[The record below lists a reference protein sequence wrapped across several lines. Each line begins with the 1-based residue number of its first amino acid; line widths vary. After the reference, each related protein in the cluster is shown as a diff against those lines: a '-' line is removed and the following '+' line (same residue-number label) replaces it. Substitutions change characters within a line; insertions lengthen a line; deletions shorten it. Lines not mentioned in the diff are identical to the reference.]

1 MKTNDFQPYRI
12 VHFDDGMNIPSKYID
27 IVADMKYSYYN
38 TNVDWQ
44 LRIFYTFYS
53 EALRRLKKWGY
64 ITDRQYESLSVMNNT
79 LYRERLH
86 YQQIRV
92 CLLGVSWC
100 HSQHTH
106 CSNSATTIHHYFTE
120 KEKKL

>member
-1 MKTNDFQPYRI
+1 MTMKTNDFLPYRI

-53 EALRRLKKWGY
+53 EALRRLKKCGY
-64 ITDRQYESLSVMNNT
+64 ITDRQYESLSAMNAN
-79 LYRERLH
+79 LYRERLQ
-86 YQQIRV
+86 Y
-92 CLLGVSWC
+92 
-100 HSQHTH
+100 
-106 CSNSATTIHHYFTE
+106 
-120 KEKKL
+120 

>member
-1 MKTNDFQPYRI
+1 MKTNDFPSYRI
-12 VHFDDGMNIPSKYID
+12 VPFDAGMNITSKYID

-64 ITDRQYESLSVMNNT
+64 ITDRQYESLSVMNNA
-79 LYRERLH
+79 LYRERLQ
-86 YQQIRV
+86 Y
-92 CLLGVSWC
+92 
-100 HSQHTH
+100 
-106 CSNSATTIHHYFTE
+106 
-120 KEKKL
+120 

>member
-1 MKTNDFQPYRI
+1 MTMKTNDFPSYRI
-12 VHFDDGMNIPSKYID
+12 VQFDDGMNIPSKYIG

-64 ITDRQYESLSVMNNT
+64 ITDRQYESLSVINTT
-79 LYRERLH
+79 LYRERLQ
-86 YQQIRV
+86 Y
-92 CLLGVSWC
+92 
-100 HSQHTH
+100 
-106 CSNSATTIHHYFTE
+106 
-120 KEKKL
+120 

>member
-1 MKTNDFQPYRI
+1 MTMKTNDFKPYRI

-64 ITDRQYESLSVMNNT
+64 ITDSQYESLSAMNAS
-79 LYRERLH
+79 LYRESLQ
-86 YQQIRV
+86 Y
-92 CLLGVSWC
+92 
-100 HSQHTH
+100 
-106 CSNSATTIHHYFTE
+106 
-120 KEKKL
+120 

>member
-1 MKTNDFQPYRI
+1 MTMKTNDFPPYRI

-64 ITDRQYESLSVMNNT
+64 ITDRQYESLSVMNNS
-79 LYRERLH
+79 LYRERLK
-86 YQQIRV
+86 Y
-92 CLLGVSWC
+92 
-100 HSQHTH
+100 
-106 CSNSATTIHHYFTE
+106 
-120 KEKKL
+120 